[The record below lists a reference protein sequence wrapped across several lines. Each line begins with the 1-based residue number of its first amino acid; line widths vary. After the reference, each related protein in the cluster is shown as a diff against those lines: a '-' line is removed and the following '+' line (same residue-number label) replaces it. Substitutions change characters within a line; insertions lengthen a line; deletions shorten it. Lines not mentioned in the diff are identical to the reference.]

1 MSESEENF
9 MLNKVKKVGDACV
22 SASLPA
28 GSGRAFNESTG
39 WNFPIAAILAPSW
52 ISLISEEKWKEKSH
66 INKNQ
71 KKAKG

>member
-39 WNFPIAAILAPSW
+39 
-52 ISLISEEKWKEKSH
+52 
-66 INKNQ
+66 
-71 KKAKG
+71 